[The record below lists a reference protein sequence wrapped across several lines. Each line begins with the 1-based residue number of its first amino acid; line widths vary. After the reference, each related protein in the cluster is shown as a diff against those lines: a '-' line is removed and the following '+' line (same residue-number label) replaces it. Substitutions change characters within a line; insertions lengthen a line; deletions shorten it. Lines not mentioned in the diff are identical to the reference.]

1 MTCKKLRAS
10 KEKNVSYNE
19 IVEDR
24 FNHNWVKLFLKED
37 SDFESRIF
45 AWYLWNTLMH
55 SIDTH

>member
-1 MTCKKLRAS
+1 MRAS